1 MHDTDPDNAV
11 LDQAGACVDVLGRP
25 GFDEQLFTLLQK
37 QLGIEQCMVF
47 AYRGGARMDCLLYA
61 NPRLPGTA
69 RRLAERYVRGQFRD
83 DPNYPRVQ
91 ALLAGDAATARPE
104 PMPAEAMPAAYREA
118 FFARP
123 ALVDKLSLRF
133 AGDGLGYYVNLYR
146 GYEEG
151 PFTESEA
158 AQLSTLTPLLAC
170 LIRRHYGLIAEAET
184 ARGNNRL
191 LTSLSPRERE
201 LCRLLLQGH
210 TLKSA
215 AREAAISPAT
225 ADTLRRRAYRKLEV
239 RSRAELARR
248 YHGVGR

>member
-1 MHDTDPDNAV
+1 MHDTDLDNPV

-25 GFDEQLFTLLQK
+25 AFDEQLFTLLQK
-37 QLGIEQCMVF
+37 ELGIEQCMVF
-47 AYRGGARMDCLLYA
+47 AYRDGERMDCLLYA
-61 NPRLPGTA
+61 NPRLPETA
-69 RRLAERYVRGQFRD
+69 RHLADRYVRGQFRN

-123 ALVDKLSLRF
+123 ALVDKLSVRF
-133 AGDGLGYYVNLYR
+133 AGDGVGYYVNLYR
-146 GYEEG
+146 GREAG
-151 PFTESEA
+151 VFTDSEVA
-158 AQLSTLTPLLAC
+158 RVSTLAPLLAS
-170 LIRRHYGLIAEAET
+170 LIRRHHSLRDERGRAARDET
-184 ARGNNRL
+184 HLAV
-191 LTSLSPRERE
+191 LSPREHE

-215 AREAAISPAT
+215 AAEATMSPAT
-225 ADTLRRRAYRKLEV
+225 ADTLRRRAYRKLAV